1 MASGSFDS
9 EIRQAMTPK
18 GGDAGPPQAKG
29 KSAQS
34 QPKSV
39 PPAPSSNT
47 PQLIRPAA
55 GQMRMPNPA
64 SDPVSH
70 AAAIAH
76 AILQHG
82 RVGFQ

>member
-1 MASGSFDS
+1 MARGTFDG
-9 EIRQAMTPK
+9 EIRQAMTPD
-18 GGDAGPPQAKG
+18 GGDAGPPQPKG

-39 PPAPSSNT
+39 PPATSSKT

-55 GQMRMPNPA
+55 GQMRIPNPA

-82 RVGFQ
+82 RM

>member
-1 MASGSFDS
+1 MARGTFDG
-9 EIRQAMTPK
+9 EIRQAMTPD
-18 GGDAGPPQAKG
+18 GGDAGPPQNQG

-34 QPKSV
+34 QSKSK
-39 PPAPSSNT
+39 PPATST

-55 GQMRMPNPA
+55 GQMRIPNPA

-82 RVGFQ
+82 RM